1 MSQFNVK
8 VNGKDQMPVFKFL
21 KSRCPA
27 TNKEFMP
34 LYKLKYKPFHEDD
47 IRCDTSCRYL
57 RCRCGYYCRY
67 LYKCHFQVG
76 FWEIFDQQARS
87 TGDKIWFFGKARG
100 HGGRHWKTAALS
112 LISISMPLSCDT
124 RLFWKPGKY
133 GTEDCFNLQYFH
145 YHINFNWSF
154 RGCITRQNVCYFF
167 SA

>member
-1 MSQFNVK
+1 MVK
-8 VNGKDQMPVFKFL
+8 T
-21 KSRCPA
+21 RCPSSNFWRVSA
-27 TNKEFMP
+27 RLLWRNSMTSNTCPGNLSMKTI
-34 LYKLKYKPFHEDD
+34 LGA
-47 IRCDTSCRYL
+47 DTSCRYL

-76 FWEIFDQQARS
+76 FWEIFDQQAGS

-112 LISISMPLSCDT
+112 LNRISISLSCDT
-124 RLFWKPGKY
+124 RLLWKPGKY